1 LKKVVYL
8 LRQQE
13 ALRVLLFSH
22 YEGGNISLFRFFCL
36 KSFII
41 FASLSG
47 RGSFIICKNF
57 KEKGVVTLF
66 LFLVM
71 EEYLK
76 RKLSRVE
83 GGVVAV
89 STILRWMQEYH
100 DVFEMDKKENPSC

>member
-1 LKKVVYL
+1 MFTIERGVFS
-8 LRQQE
+8 
-13 ALRVLLFSH
+13 AL
-22 YEGGNISLFRFFCL
+22 C
-36 KSFII
+36 I
-41 FASLSG
+41 FA
-47 RGSFIICKNF
+47 K
-57 KEKGVVTLF
+57 
-66 LFLVM
+66 M